1 MTKPIPFDAYEIHPV
16 TAHRAPDGGTFCE
29 IADDPAEASF
39 WSLYGHIP
47 GQGVECIGDFK
58 SFELAAEIYARITG
72 HRYGEEAPVRNPA
85 KLVEALK
92 LALYALREM
101 PSFPVRHARYRTSY
115 RVAAALEAVL
125 RDLEPAPG

>member
-1 MTKPIPFDAYEIHPV
+1 MSALTPFDTYKIHPV
-16 TAHRAPDGGTFCE
+16 TEHRAPDGSTFCKV
-29 IADDPAEASF
+29 ADDPAKASF

-47 GQGVECIGDFK
+47 GQGVACIGDFA
-58 SFELAAEIYARITG
+58 SFEAAAEVYARITG

-125 RDLEPAPG
+125 REAEGA